1 MKKIIKYLS
10 IVIITILVIMLLIFF
25 INNKNSITEKMPV
38 RILIIKSNSMYPIL
52 KIKDIII
59 IKKSNT
65 YNVNDIITYNTE
77 NEVLITHRIVK
88 SCEGGFIT
96 KGDNNNTE
104 DLQKI
109 NFEEIEGKLVL
120 VIPKLGKILSALE
133 NQIIFLVIILMIL
146 IICFFNIQ
154 KQEKRDNRREKKK
167 IEEEKRSKN

>member
-88 SCEGGFIT
+88 NCEGGFIT
-96 KGDNNNTE
+96 KGDNNNSE
-104 DLQKI
+104 DNELVKLENIKGKVILRI
-109 NFEEIEGKLVL
+109 NRNYQILIVLLFIVL
-120 VIPKLGKILSALE
+120 V
-133 NQIIFLVIILMIL
+133 
-146 IICFFNIQ
+146 FFVFF
-154 KQEKRDNRREKKK
+154 
-167 IEEEKRSKN
+167 

>member
-59 IKKSNT
+59 IKKSNN

-88 SCEGGFIT
+88 NCEGGFIT
-96 KGDNNNTE
+96 KGDNNNSE
-104 DLQKI
+104 DNELVKLENIKGKVILRI
-109 NFEEIEGKLVL
+109 NRNYQILIVLLFIVL
-120 VIPKLGKILSALE
+120 V
-133 NQIIFLVIILMIL
+133 
-146 IICFFNIQ
+146 FFV
-154 KQEKRDNRREKKK
+154 
-167 IEEEKRSKN
+167 SF